1 MRDIRE
7 RILWWAVNR
16 RVRIDKPFIIA
27 ITGSIAKTSTKVAI
41 GAVLRRAFPGQVRVG
56 FGNLNSFLGVPLAIL
71 NFKVDFYKQ
80 KITWQWI
87 WILKLAIWRGLFG
100 RLPKYLVLEYGA
112 DHPGDIEELG
122 KMLPLD
128 AAIITMTGAVHTQN
142 YPSIGAVAEEKAKI
156 LSALRPG
163 GWGLVNKNDPYIHN
177 FTPKDCPTEMVTTE
191 TEDIA
196 VNFAREVGRKLKI
209 DSKIIDEALATLP
222 RPEGRLQLKDLGS
235 IKLLDDSYNA
245 NPLSMKAAFNVLAKL
260 PGRKVAILGDMLEL
274 GTNEKKFHREIG
286 ELARQSADLV
296 IGVGE
301 LAREYGASK
310 HYTDSTVA
318 SREVLEL
325 LGQNDSILVKGS
337 HGVHMELIVLAITNH
352 YKNHGLS

>member
-1 MRDIRE
+1 MQNIRE
-7 RILWWAVNR
+7 KILWWAVRR
-16 RVRIDKPFIIA
+16 RVEIDKPFIIA

-100 RLPKYLVLEYGA
+100 RLPKYLILEYGA

-128 AAIITMTGAVHTQN
+128 AAIITLTGAAHLAN
-142 YPSIGAVAEEKAKI
+142 YSSLDQLANEKAKI
-156 LSALRPG
+156 LDAVSKN
-163 GWGLVNKNDPYIHN
+163 GWGLVNKNDPYLKVYKSKGR
-177 FTPKDCPTEMVTTE
+177 PLAEVETE

-196 VNFAREVGRKLKI
+196 INFARAVGQKLGIEDKTI
-209 DSKIIDEALATLP
+209 GEALVTFP
-222 RPEGRLQLKDLGS
+222 RPEGRMQLKDLGGAH
-235 IKLLDDSYNA
+235 LLDDSYNA

-274 GTNEKKFHREIG
+274 GEGEKKFHREIG

-296 IGVGE
+296 IGVGD
-301 LAREYGASK
+301 LAKEYGATK
-310 HYTDSTVA
+310 HYSDSVVA
-318 SREVLEL
+318 SNEILGL

>member
-1 MRDIRE
+1 MADFRAK
-7 RILWWAVNR
+7 ILWWAVKR
-16 RVRIDKPFIIA
+16 RVDIDKPFVVA
-27 ITGSIAKTSTKVAI
+27 ITGSIAKTSTKVTI
-41 GAVLRRAFPGQVRVG
+41 GAVLRRAFPNQVRVG

-112 DHPGDIEELG
+112 DKPGDIEQLR

-128 AAIITMTGAVHTQN
+128 VAIITLTGTAHLAN
-142 YPSIGAVAEEKAKI
+142 YPSLDAVVNEKAKI
-156 LSALRPG
+156 FDAVKKG
-163 GWGLVNKNDPYIHN
+163 GWGLVNKNDPYLRIYQS
-177 FTPKDCPTEMVTTE
+177 KGCPLTEVETE

-196 VNFAREVGRKLKI
+196 INFARVIGQKLKI
-209 DSKIIDEALATLP
+209 EQKIIDEALSVIP
-222 RPEGRLQLKDLGS
+222 RPEGRLQLKDLGTV
-235 IKLLDDSYNA
+235 KLLDDSYNA
-245 NPLSMKAAFNVLAKL
+245 NPLSMKVAFNVLAKL

-274 GTNEKKFHREIG
+274 GEEEKKFHREIG

-301 LAREYGASK
+301 LSREYRATKNYPDSRTASK
-310 HYTDSTVA
+310 GVPG
-318 SREVLEL
+318 L
-325 LGQNDSILVKGS
+325 LGQDDSILVKGS
-337 HGVHMELIVLAITNH
+337 HGVHMEIIVKSLVDH
-352 YKNHGLS
+352 FRGGMK